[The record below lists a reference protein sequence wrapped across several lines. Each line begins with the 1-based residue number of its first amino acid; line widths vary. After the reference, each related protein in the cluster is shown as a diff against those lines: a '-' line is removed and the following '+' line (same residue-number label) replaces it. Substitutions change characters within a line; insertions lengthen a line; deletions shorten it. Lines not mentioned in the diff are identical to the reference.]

1 MGLVTPGDLGL
12 EPLPKAIEITI
23 SEPDEVDWTTSDGV
37 FIKSVYVRNAGTYM
51 RQHAH
56 THDHTSMIA
65 RGSVFVWKDGKLD
78 DRYKAP
84 RLIFIKAGV
93 WHTFQTL
100 EDDTTILCIH
110 RLGNEILEKHGLS
123 EADLK

>member
-1 MGLVTPGDLGL
+1 MTLATPADLGL
-12 EPLPKAIEITI
+12 DPLPAGVDITI
-23 SEPDEVDWTTSDGV
+23 AEPPDVSWTTADGV
-37 FIKSVYVRNAGTYM
+37 FVKAIHVRNAGTFVP
-51 RQHAH
+51 QHAH

-65 RGSVFVWKDGKLD
+65 HGAVFVWRNGKLD
-78 DRYKAP
+78 KQYKAP
-84 RLIFIKAGV
+84 ALLFIGARV

-123 EADLK
+123 EDDV

>member
-1 MGLVTPGDLGL
+1 MSLATPADLGL
-12 EPLPKAIEITI
+12 DPLPADIGITI
-23 SEPDEVDWTTSDGV
+23 SDPDEVNWTTADGV
-37 FIKSVYVRNAGTYM
+37 FVKSVHVRNAGSFM

-56 THDHTSMIA
+56 THDHTSVIA
-65 RGSVFVWKDGKLD
+65 SGSAFVWKDGKLD
-78 DRYKAP
+78 KRYQAP
-84 RLIFIKAGV
+84 ALIFIAAGV

-123 EADLK
+123 EEDL

>member
-1 MGLVTPGDLGL
+1 MTLATTAVLGL
-12 EPLPKAIEITI
+12 DPLPDGVNITI
-23 SEPDEVDWTTSDGV
+23 EEPPEVQWTTADGV
-37 FIKSVYVRNAGTYM
+37 FIKSIHVRNAGTFVP
-51 RQHAH
+51 QHAH

-65 RGSVFVWKDGKLD
+65 RGSVFVWKDGKLY
-78 DRYKAP
+78 RRCAAP
-84 RLIFIKAGV
+84 FPLFIEAGV

-123 EADLK
+123 EPDV

>member
-1 MGLVTPGDLGL
+1 MTLATPDSLGL
-12 EPLPKAIEITI
+12 DPLPEDIAITM
-23 SEPDEVDWTTSDGV
+23 SVADEVDWTTADGV
-37 FIKSVYVRNAGTYM
+37 FVKSIHVRNAGTFM

-56 THDHTSMIA
+56 THDHTSVIA
-65 RGSVFVWKDGKLD
+65 NGSAFVWKDGKLD
-78 DRYKAP
+78 KQYKAP
-84 RLIFIKAGV
+84 ALIFIAAGV

-123 EADLK
+123 EADI